1 MKQIVDE
8 LGTRWTLDETERLQH
23 AVSNNDFEIAKKYL
37 EQGANPNG
45 SNQYDLTPLMITALN
60 GNLEMAKLLISKGA
74 DVNVK
79 DKNGNT
85 ALTYCSNYGYIIIAK
100 SADANV
106 VKDKYGYIKIA
117 KFLVE
122 NGADI
127 NHRNKDGITALE
139 QALEQAAKINKFELA
154 KFLIENGADHKSIN
168 KSLVIVSGQ
177 SDGWG
182 ISNKKEREE
191 FLHYLIS
198 HNADVNAKNCIG
210 VSALSNA
217 VLVDNLEFAKT
228 LLCNGANV
236 NSKDYKG
243 DTALMFACAKEN
255 WEITNLLIDNGAN
268 VNIKNNE
275 GKTALEYYKKRC
287 KSPNS
292 KIVSLLQSKMQIKPK
307 AKAKSQSNDFGI
319 NM

>member
-1 MKQIVDE
+1 MKQIADK

-23 AVSNNDFEIAKKYL
+23 AVSNNDVEIAKKYL

-85 ALTYCSNYGYIIIAK
+85 ALAYCSNYGYIIVAK
-100 SADANV
+100 NADVN

-139 QALEQAAKINKFELA
+139 QATKNSNFELA
-154 KFLIENGADHKSIN
+154 KFLIENGANHKSIN
-168 KSLVIVSGQ
+168 QSLVIVSGQ
-177 SDGWG
+177 GDGWR
-182 ISNKKEREE
+182 IKSNKKEKEE

-210 VSALSNA
+210 VSALANA
-217 VLVDNLEFAKT
+217 VLMDNLEFVKT

-243 DTALMFACAKEN
+243 DTALMFACVKEN
-255 WEITNLLIDNGAN
+255 WEITNLLINNGAN

-275 GKTALEYYKKRC
+275 GKTALEYYKERC
-287 KSPNS
+287 KTPNN

-307 AKAKSQSNDFGI
+307 AKAKSKSNDFGI